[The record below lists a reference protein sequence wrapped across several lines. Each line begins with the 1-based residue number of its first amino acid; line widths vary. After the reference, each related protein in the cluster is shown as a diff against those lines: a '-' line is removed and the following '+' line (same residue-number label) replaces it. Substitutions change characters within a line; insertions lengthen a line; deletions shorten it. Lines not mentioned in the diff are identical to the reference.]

1 MTIQLYDY
9 QEKLV
14 SKTRKAYIDGYKAPC
29 IVAPCGA
36 GKSIM
41 IAEVAKMTT
50 EKGNRVLFLVHRKEL
65 LDQIQETFKTV
76 GVNFDLVTF
85 GMVMTIVN
93 KLDQLPKP
101 SLIIT
106 DENHHGLAASYKKI
120 YNYYSDVLRLGFTA
134 TPIRLNG
141 SGLGDVNDLLIEE
154 VSVSWLIEHKRLA
167 PYEYYAPKL
176 IDTNELKKAATGDFT
191 KKSMDKAV
199 GNTIYGDVIKHYES
213 LAKNEQAIAYCH
225 SIEASKHTAEIFN
238 QAGYKAAHIDAKT
251 PKIERESIIQQF
263 RDREI
268 KILCNVDLIG
278 EGFDVPDC
286 TTVIMLRPTK
296 SLSLFVQQA
305 MRGMRYRPN
314 KTSIIIDHV
323 GNVNQFGLPDTERKW
338 TLAAK
343 KKTNAGSDITV
354 VQCKKCFGAYEQNIE
369 RLCPYC
375 GFKQPVETKESTLK
389 KDEAKDLEKVN
400 KSDFKIV
407 MDFRNPE
414 DCRSLKELQEL
425 AKNRGYKPGWAW
437 YQAKV
442 HGLIN

>member
-9 QEKLV
+9 QENLV

-93 KLDQLPKP
+93 KLDRLPKP

-120 YNYYSDVLRLGFTA
+120 YNYFSDVLRLGFTA

-176 IDTNELKKAATGDFT
+176 IDTDELKKASTGDFT

-213 LAKNEQAIAYCH
+213 LAENEQAIAYCH

-251 PKIERESIIQQF
+251 PKIDRELIIQRF
-263 RDREI
+263 RNKEI

-296 SLSLFVQQA
+296 SLSLFIQQA

-343 KKTNAGSDITV
+343 KKTNTGSDITV
-354 VQCKKCFGAYEQNIE
+354 VQCKKCFGAYEQNTE

>member
-1 MTIQLYDY
+1 MN
-9 QEKLV
+9 
-14 SKTRKAYIDGYKAPC
+14 KTRKAYIDGYKAPC

-41 IAEVAKMTT
+41 IAEIAKMTT
-50 EKGNRVLFLVHRKEL
+50 KKGNRVLFLVHRKEL
-65 LDQIQETFKTV
+65 LDQIQKTFETI
-76 GVNFDLVTF
+76 GINFELVTF

-93 KLDQLPKP
+93 KLDKLPKP

-120 YNYYSDVLRLGFTA
+120 YDYYSDVLRLGFTA

-176 IDTNELKKAATGDFT
+176 INTEELKKASTGDFT
-191 KKSMDKAV
+191 KQSMDKAV
-199 GNTIYGDVIKHYES
+199 KNTIYGDVIKHYEM
-213 LAKNEQAIAYCH
+213 LAKNEQAIVYCH
-225 SIEASKHTAEIFN
+225 SIEASKHTADIFN
-238 QAGYKAAHIDAKT
+238 QAGYKAVHIDAKT
-251 PKIERESIIQQF
+251 PKKERELMIQQF
-263 RDREI
+263 REKDI
-268 KILCNVDLIG
+268 KLLCNVDLIG

-296 SLSLFVQQA
+296 SLSLFIQQS
-305 MRGMRYRPN
+305 MRGMRYKPN
-314 KTSIIIDHV
+314 KKAIIIDHV

-338 TLAAK
+338 TLTAK
-343 KKTNAGSDITV
+343 KKTNTESDIPV
-354 VQCKKCFGAYEQNIE
+354 VQCKKCFGAYEQNLD

-375 GFKQPVETKESTLK
+375 GFKQPIEAKESKLE
-389 KDEAKDLEKVN
+389 KDESQNLEKVN

-407 MDFRNPE
+407 MDFRKPS
-414 DCRSLKELQEL
+414 DCSSLKELQEL
-425 AKNRGYKPGWAW
+425 AKNKGYKPGWAW

>member
-9 QEKLV
+9 QENLV
-14 SKTRKAYIDGYKAPC
+14 NKTRKAYIDGYKAPC

-76 GVNFDLVTF
+76 GVNFELVTF

-93 KLDQLPKP
+93 KLDQLPRP

-120 YNYYSDVLRLGFTA
+120 YDYYSDVLRLGFTA

-176 IDTNELKKAATGDFT
+176 IDTDELKKASTGDFT
-191 KKSMDKAV
+191 KKSMDNAI

-251 PKIERESIIQQF
+251 HKIERESIIQQF

-296 SLSLFVQQA
+296 SLSLFIQQA

-314 KTSIIIDHV
+314 KISIIIDHV

-343 KKTNAGSDITV
+343 KKTNTGSDMTV
-354 VQCKKCFGAYEQNIE
+354 VQCKKCFGAYEQTPE

-375 GFKQPVETKESTLK
+375 GFKQPIETKESTLK
-389 KDEAKDLEKVN
+389 KDEEQDLEKISQ
-400 KSDFKIV
+400 SDFKIV
-407 MDFRNPE
+407 MDFRSPE
-414 DCRSLKELQEL
+414 DCKSLKELQEL

-437 YQAKV
+437 HQAKI